1 MLLLG
6 LLLLAVA
13 VVVGVELVLA
23 NRAPMTIHLWNWDWN
38 VHAYGLAA
46 WGGAIVL
53 VAVLGLLMMSSAAG
67 RKRRLRR
74 ERRELAAENRD
85 LSVRA
90 DRAERVARGEVPAGR
105 GRRVGRRRRQEQER
119 EAEAAAASGAFTSDS
134 MRHQRAVGPDW
145 TAGQPAARRTGHD
158 GLPAAG
164 PGGLPAVGPARV
176 LPATTELSR
185 TSAARREHARQ
196 LPSGQRAGESGG
208 VPQLNPPA
216 ALTPSG
222 RSRRPLRFPRR
233 SRAARR

>member
-53 VAVLGLLMMSSAAG
+53 VGMLGLLMMSSAAG

-90 DRAERVARGEVPAGR
+90 ERAERVARGEAPAGR
-105 GRRVGRRRRQEQER
+105 GRRFGRRRQLEREQER
-119 EAEAAAASGAFTSDS
+119 EAAAAGASGGFSADS

-145 TAGQPAARRTGHD
+145 TAGQSASSEQATTVYPPQEQQAHPPQEQQAYPPQQQTYPGHPQLD
-158 GLPAAG
+158 ENQ
-164 PGGLPAVGPARV
+164 PGGYSTG
-176 LPATTELSR
+176 TTPE
-185 TSAARREHARQ
+185 
-196 LPSGQRAGESGG
+196 
-208 VPQLNPPA
+208 NPE
-216 ALTPSG
+216 G
-222 RSRRPLRFPRR
+222 YRG
-233 SRAARR
+233 

>member
-53 VAVLGLLMMSSAAG
+53 VGMLGLLMMSSAAA

-90 DRAERVARGEVPAGR
+90 ERAERVARGEAPAGR
-105 GRRVGRRRRQEQER
+105 GRRFGRRRLEREQER
-119 EAEAAAASGAFTSDS
+119 EAAAAGAPGGFSADS
-134 MRHQRAVGPDW
+134 MRHQRAVRPDW
-145 TAGQPAARRTGHD
+145 TTGQPASSEQATTVYPAQDQPAYPPQQQTYPGHPQL
-158 GLPAAG
+158 GENS
-164 PGGLPAVGPARV
+164 PGGYSTGTPP
-176 LPATTELSR
+176 E
-185 TSAARREHARQ
+185 
-196 LPSGQRAGESGG
+196 
-208 VPQLNPPA
+208 NPE
-216 ALTPSG
+216 G
-222 RSRRPLRFPRR
+222 YRS
-233 SRAARR
+233 